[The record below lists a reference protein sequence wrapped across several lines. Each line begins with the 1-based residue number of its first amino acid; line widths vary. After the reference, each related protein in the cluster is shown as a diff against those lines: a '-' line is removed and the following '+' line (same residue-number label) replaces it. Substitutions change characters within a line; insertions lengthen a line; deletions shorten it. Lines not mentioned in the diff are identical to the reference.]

1 MPETCTLCGGNH
13 VVMVGDRA
21 QQCECVKR
29 RIAAKRI
36 RNARIPERY
45 ENCRIGN
52 YQLLP
57 GPYEQFQAAAM
68 LATSA
73 FVEHARTRT
82 QDGLVFI
89 GTVGVGKTHLAVSI
103 LNELLTTAPHLRCLF
118 RDYRELLSEIRY
130 SFNPETSATEETV
143 LDPVFTADVLLIDEL
158 GAERAT
164 DWVLDTV
171 SRILNTR
178 YNRCRATI
186 LTTNYP
192 DLPPTDA
199 DVSRLSRRAPRSETL
214 GDRITEP
221 MRSRLHEMC
230 KVIEIHGEDF
240 RSRAYGATQVGERAG
255 MPR

>member
-1 MPETCTLCGGNH
+1 MTQIIT
-13 VVMVGDRA
+13 A
-21 QQCECVKR
+21 QRV
-29 RIAAKRI
+29 

-45 ENCRIGN
+45 QNCRIGS

-57 GPYEQFQAAAM
+57 GPHEESQAAAM
-68 LATSA
+68 LAASA
-73 FVEHARTRT
+73 FVEQARTRT
-82 QDGLVFI
+82 QDGDGLVFI

-103 LNELLTTAPHLRCLF
+103 LNELLTTATHLRCRF
-118 RDYRELLSEIRY
+118 VDYRELLSEIRY
-130 SFNPETSATEETV
+130 SFNPDSPVTEETL
-143 LDPVFTADVLLIDEL
+143 LDPVFTADVLVVDEL

-192 DLPPTDA
+192 DQVPTDV

-230 KVIEIHGEDF
+230 QIIEIEGEDF
-240 RSRAYGATQVGERAG
+240 RSRAHGATQVAERAA